1 MGNELMMLLFAHL
14 GLALAAARFAARAD
28 LFFVAVGSM
37 LPDIIDKPLGEIAY
51 GTPSMGRIFAHT
63 LLFLLL
69 LAGAA
74 FYTRDLRLA
83 SLCGGVLV
91 HLSLDIMW
99 NSPVILFWPMLGS
112 FPPAPHLDTVSYLQM
127 LLLGLRRPIVLIP
140 ELLGLAYFIYLAMEK
155 RQHIVFWTR
164 QSIAR
169 ICSGARSLPHIFLKG
184 S

>member
-1 MGNELMMLLFAHL
+1 MLLFAHL
-14 GLALAAARFAARAD
+14 GLALAAARFVSRAD
-28 LFFVAVGSM
+28 LVFVAIGSM
-37 LPDIIDKPLGEIAY
+37 LPDIIDKPLGEIIY

-91 HLSLDIMW
+91 HLSLDFMW
-99 NSPVILFWPMLGS
+99 NSPAILFWPMLGS
-112 FPPAPHLDTVSYLQM
+112 FPPAPHLDTLSYLQM
-127 LLLGLRRPIVLIP
+127 LLLGLRNPSVLLP
-140 ELLGLAYFIYLAMEK
+140 ELLGLAYFIFLLVEK
-155 RQHIVFWTR
+155 RLNIASWTR
-164 QSIAR
+164 LSIAR
-169 ICSGARSLPHIFLKG
+169 ICTGARSLPHIFLKG